1 MNKEN
6 FEERLNLDKEKI
18 EYLSI
23 INIDIE
29 EYISRIEAL
38 EKDIEKK
45 YKEIIDIY
53 TSPLLELMI
62 DNLYKNSLYRLKLI
76 ECDFLPYNDYLN
88 TCLLVKNISISVNK
102 NDLSVE
108 ELNELIDNI
117 INILNTSSKLD
128 SSTLNMIYSVCYK
141 LMQLEINKTSTSRII
156 EYSKNNIGLRKYLKD
171 RLEKDVLT
179 SDKVSPNECDIA
191 YECTSSLDDKI
202 IKEEMVMDVTNDNI
216 KDEVMAELKKFLE
229 KISSNNLE
237 MEKLS
242 NTRKMNNPVA
252 VTIVTYTS
260 ILAVAFTVVKVAHD
274 NSTTH
279 EYLTTKTTVTSTDSF
294 ESEKYMPKIKN
305 GYQELVVESFPWSDL
320 GNGTAVKKEISY
332 DVTASDVNK
341 DNYENSDLSNY
352 KKETSVRKSASEN
365 FNISFNGDVE
375 RSFVT
380 LTQDL
385 TNERTRFDGLTF
397 YIYMFLGSLCGIFTL
412 LLAGGLYENASG
424 QYIKDL
430 IHEAH
435 RRIKNGEVS
444 TSEQEKINKYTKKYL
459 KLMKENEEVK
469 KRFMELYNKYLE
481 ILDLDELKN
490 EYNRIMK

>member
-23 INIDIE
+23 INIDTE

-45 YKEIIDIY
+45 YKEIIDTY

-62 DNLYKNSLYRLKLI
+62 DNLYKNALYRLKFI
-76 ECDFLPYNDYLN
+76 ECDFLPYDDYLN
-88 TCLLVKNISISVNK
+88 TCLLVKNISISIDN
-102 NDLSVE
+102 NDLSE
-108 ELNELIDNI
+108 KELNELIDNI

-156 EYSKNNIGLRKYLKD
+156 EYSKNNIGLRNYLKD

-179 SDKVSPNECDIA
+179 SDKISPNECDIA

-202 IKEEMVMDVTNDNI
+202 IKEEIVMDVTSDNI
-216 KDEVMAELKKFLE
+216 KDEVMAELKGFLE
-229 KISSNNLE
+229 KIEFNNLE

-242 NTRKMNNPVA
+242 NTRKKNNPVA

-260 ILAVAFTVVKVAHD
+260 ILAVSFAVVKVAHD

-279 EYLTTKTTVTSTDSF
+279 EYLTTKTTITSTDSF
-294 ESEKYMPKIKN
+294 ESKKYMPEIKN

-320 GNGTAVKKEISY
+320 GNGTAVKKVISY
-332 DVTASDVNK
+332 DVTASDVDK
-341 DNYENSDLSNY
+341 DNYEDSDLSNY

-365 FNISFNGDVE
+365 FNINFNGDVE
-375 RSFVT
+375 RNFVT

-385 TNERTRFDGLTF
+385 TNEQTRFDGLTF

-424 QYIKDL
+424 EYIKDL

-435 RRIKNGEVS
+435 RRIKNGEMS
-444 TSEQEKINKYTKKYL
+444 ASEQERINKYTEKYL

-469 KRFMELYNKYLE
+469 NRFMELYNKYLE
-481 ILDLDELKN
+481 ILDLDELKK
-490 EYNRIMK
+490 EYNRIIK

>member
-23 INIDIE
+23 INIDTE
-29 EYISRIEAL
+29 EYISRIETL

-45 YKEIIDIY
+45 YKEIIDTY

-62 DNLYKNSLYRLKLI
+62 DNLYKNALYRLKFI
-76 ECDFLPYNDYLN
+76 ECDFLPYDDYLN
-88 TCLLVKNISISVNK
+88 TCLLVKNISISIDK
-102 NDLSVE
+102 NDLSE
-108 ELNELIDNI
+108 KELNELIDNI

-156 EYSKNNIGLRKYLKD
+156 EYSKNNIGLRNYLKD

-191 YECTSSLDDKI
+191 YECTLSLDDKI
-202 IKEEMVMDVTNDNI
+202 IKEEIVMDVTSDNI
-216 KDEVMAELKKFLE
+216 KDEVMAELKGFLE
-229 KISSNNLE
+229 KIESNNLE

-242 NTRKMNNPVA
+242 NTRKKTNPVA

-260 ILAVAFTVVKVAHD
+260 ILAVAFAVVKVAHD

-279 EYLTTKTTVTSTDSF
+279 EYLTTKTTITSTDSF
-294 ESEKYMPKIKN
+294 ESKKYMPEIKN

-320 GNGTAVKKEISY
+320 GNGTAVKKVISY

-341 DNYENSDLSNY
+341 DNYEDSDLSNY

-365 FNISFNGDVE
+365 FNINFNGDVE
-375 RSFVT
+375 RNFVT

-385 TNERTRFDGLTF
+385 TNEQTRFDGLTF

-424 QYIKDL
+424 EYIKDL

-435 RRIKNGEVS
+435 RRIKNGEMS
-444 TSEQEKINKYTKKYL
+444 ASEQERINKYTKKYL

-469 KRFMELYNKYLE
+469 NRFMELYNKYLE
-481 ILDLDELKN
+481 ILDLDELKK
-490 EYNRIMK
+490 EYNRIIK

>member
-23 INIDIE
+23 INIDTE

-45 YKEIIDIY
+45 YKEIIDTY
-53 TSPLLELMI
+53 TSPLLELMM
-62 DNLYKNSLYRLKLI
+62 DNLYKNALYRLKFI

-88 TCLLVKNISISVNK
+88 TCLLVKNISISIDK
-102 NDLSVE
+102 NDLSE
-108 ELNELIDNI
+108 KELNELIDNI

-128 SSTLNMIYSVCYK
+128 NNTLNMIYSVSYK

-156 EYSKNNIGLRKYLKD
+156 EYSKNNIGLRNYLKD

-179 SDKVSPNECDIA
+179 SDKVSPNECDIT

-202 IKEEMVMDVTNDNI
+202 IKEEIVMDVTSDNI
-216 KDEVMAELKKFLE
+216 KDEVMAELKGFLE
-229 KISSNNLE
+229 KIESNNLE

-242 NTRKMNNPVA
+242 NTKKKNNPVA

-279 EYLTTKTTVTSTDSF
+279 EYLTTKTTITSTDSF
-294 ESEKYMPKIKN
+294 ESKKYMPEIKN

-320 GNGTAVKKEISY
+320 GNGTAVKKVISY

-341 DNYENSDLSNY
+341 DNYEDSELSDY

-365 FNISFNGDVE
+365 FNINFNGDVE
-375 RSFVT
+375 RNFVT

-385 TNERTRFDGLTF
+385 TNEQTRFDGLTF

-424 QYIKDL
+424 EYIKDL

-435 RRIKNGEVS
+435 RRIKNGEMS
-444 TSEQEKINKYTKKYL
+444 ASEQEKINKYTKKYL

-469 KRFMELYNKYLE
+469 NRFMELYNKYLE
-481 ILDLDELKN
+481 ILDLDELKK
-490 EYNRIMK
+490 EYNRIIK